1 MLETMVALHGNNQVS
16 AHKRIIIH
24 ELVKVNSV
32 EDFLNIKTGNVPLGG
47 TGNPARWPMG
57 FSTNIRLSSNT

>member
-1 MLETMVALHGNNQVS
+1 MVTIRYQPI
-16 AHKRIIIH
+16 KEIIIH

-47 TGNPARWPMG
+47 AGNPARWLMG
-57 FSTNIRLSSNT
+57 FSTKHPAILQHLK